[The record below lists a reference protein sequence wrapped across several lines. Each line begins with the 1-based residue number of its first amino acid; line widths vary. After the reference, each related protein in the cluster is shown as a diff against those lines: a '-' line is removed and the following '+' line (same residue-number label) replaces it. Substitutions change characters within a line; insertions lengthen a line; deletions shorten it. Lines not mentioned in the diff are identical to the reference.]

1 MSEPAGACWYLLLL
15 QGWPRSFL
23 GQNISLLSLPV
34 GEASIPGSEPK
45 QGGRLSLP
53 GAGRVAEDRGLVLNS
68 GQGSYLSEVLSRVW
82 RAK

>member
-1 MSEPAGACWYLLLL
+1 MLGCQCLLVPAVAAGLAKVLL
-15 QGWPRSFL
+15 GE
-23 GQNISLLSLPV
+23 NIFLLSLPA